1 MQWDP
6 DYHGS
11 VMFVPVVYV
20 TWWMFVMMFSLTGNL
35 IARMKLLAKNCGS
48 LQLARQ
54 AHVNGSGKTEVTT

>member
-20 TWWMFVMMFSLTGNL
+20 TWWMFVMVFSLTGEP
-35 IARMKLLAKNCGS
+35 ACQYEACGWKLW
-48 LQLARQ
+48 QLAIGLKSASHDQVQER
-54 AHVNGSGKTEVTT
+54 